1 MDNATDLVLLA
12 GAVVVL
18 APLARRIGVAAPLLL
33 VVAGVLASYVPA
45 FPEYKLDPDVVLV
58 GILPPLLYAA
68 ALRTSL
74 IDARRDKRA
83 IALLSVGL
91 VVFSTLVVGVVA
103 WWLVPGLPLAAGFA
117 LGAIVAPPDAVAA
130 TAVARRIGLPRRLV
144 NILEGESLVN
154 DAIAL
159 VALRIAIAA
168 LAGSVTAWRIGFEAT
183 VATLG
188 GLVIG
193 VLVAAALI
201 AARRRIDDVVVDT
214 SVSILAPFVAFVVAE
229 KVTIDG
235 AHPSGVLA
243 VVVTGVVLA
252 ARSDVIQSGTA
263 RLAEGINWETIQFV
277 LENAVFLLVGL
288 QFRGVIDDVIDT
300 DLDAGRI
307 VLVCAAVLVAAIVA
321 RFVWMYPATYIPRM
335 IPAIG
340 RRDPP
345 PPWQYPT
352 TIVWAGMRGVVT
364 LAAAAALPQSTP
376 QRPLLVLA
384 AAVVVAGTLLLQGST
399 LPALARRLHVRGP
412 DPAADALAEAA
423 ALQEATRA
431 GLARLDELSDGV
443 PPELLARLRER
454 SLDRA
459 NSSWERLGRLGG
471 DETPSETY
479 RRLRLEML
487 TAERAALQRRRA
499 AGLLEEDLMREL
511 RHLLD
516 IEESL
521 LDPGLDEI
529 DTSEGEPLLAA
540 ATESCAHLELDW
552 PEPVVAAAPVC
563 RRCIEEGL
571 RWVHLRVCLAC
582 GNIACCDSSFGR
594 HATAHFDETGHPV
607 MRSAEP
613 GELWRWCYV
622 DGRLG

>member
-159 VALRIAIAA
+159 VALRVAIAA

-193 VLVAAALI
+193 VLVAAVLV

-214 SVSILAPFVAFVVAE
+214 SVSVLAPFVAFVVAE

-243 VVVTGVVLA
+243 VVVTGVALA

-300 DLDAGRI
+300 DLGAGRI
-307 VLVCAAVLVAAIVA
+307 VLVCAAVL
-321 RFVWMYPATYIPRM
+321 
-335 IPAIG
+335 
-340 RRDPP
+340 
-345 PPWQYPT
+345 
-352 TIVWAGMRGVVT
+352 RGD
-364 LAAAAALPQSTP
+364 
-376 QRPLLVLA
+376 
-384 AAVVVAGTLLLQGST
+384 
-399 LPALARRLHVRGP
+399 HRGP
-412 DPAADALAEAA
+412 LRVDVPGHLPAADDP
-423 ALQEATRA
+423 
-431 GLARLDELSDGV
+431 G
-443 PPELLARLRER
+443 
-454 SLDRA
+454 DRA
-459 NSSWERLGRLGG
+459 ARPTAAVAVPAPRSRGR
-471 DETPSETY
+471 
-479 RRLRLEML
+479 
-487 TAERAALQRRRA
+487 ACAA
-499 AGLLEEDLMREL
+499 
-511 RHLLD
+511 
-516 IEESL
+516 S
-521 LDPGLDEI
+521 
-529 DTSEGEPLLAA
+529 
-540 ATESCAHLELDW
+540 
-552 PEPVVAAAPVC
+552 
-563 RRCIEEGL
+563 
-571 RWVHLRVCLAC
+571 
-582 GNIACCDSSFGR
+582 
-594 HATAHFDETGHPV
+594 
-607 MRSAEP
+607 
-613 GELWRWCYV
+613 
-622 DGRLG
+622 

>member
-168 LAGSVTAWRIGFEAT
+168 LAGSVTAWRIGFEAM

-188 GLVIG
+188 GL
-193 VLVAAALI
+193 ADRR
-201 AARRRIDDVVVDT
+201 ARRRRARRCPTAHRRRRRRHLGVGARTVRGVRRRREGDDRR
-214 SVSILAPFVAFVVAE
+214 
-229 KVTIDG
+229 

-252 ARSDVIQSGTA
+252 SRSDVIQSGTGA
-263 RLAEGINWETIQFV
+263 RL
-277 LENAVFLLVGL
+277 
-288 QFRGVIDDVIDT
+288 
-300 DLDAGRI
+300 
-307 VLVCAAVLVAAIVA
+307 
-321 RFVWMYPATYIPRM
+321 PR
-335 IPAIG
+335 ASTG
-340 RRDPP
+340 RRSSSSSRTPCSSSSGCSSAVSS
-345 PPWQYPT
+345 T
-352 TIVWAGMRGVVT
+352 T
-364 LAAAAALPQSTP
+364 
-376 QRPLLVLA
+376 
-384 AAVVVAGTLLLQGST
+384 
-399 LPALARRLHVRGP
+399 
-412 DPAADALAEAA
+412 
-423 ALQEATRA
+423 
-431 GLARLDELSDGV
+431 
-443 PPELLARLRER
+443 
-454 SLDRA
+454 
-459 NSSWERLGRLGG
+459 
-471 DETPSETY
+471 
-479 RRLRLEML
+479 
-487 TAERAALQRRRA
+487 
-499 AGLLEEDLMREL
+499 
-511 RHLLD
+511 
-516 IEESL
+516 
-521 LDPGLDEI
+521 
-529 DTSEGEPLLAA
+529 
-540 ATESCAHLELDW
+540 
-552 PEPVVAAAPVC
+552 
-563 RRCIEEGL
+563 
-571 RWVHLRVCLAC
+571 
-582 GNIACCDSSFGR
+582 
-594 HATAHFDETGHPV
+594 
-607 MRSAEP
+607 
-613 GELWRWCYV
+613 
-622 DGRLG
+622 